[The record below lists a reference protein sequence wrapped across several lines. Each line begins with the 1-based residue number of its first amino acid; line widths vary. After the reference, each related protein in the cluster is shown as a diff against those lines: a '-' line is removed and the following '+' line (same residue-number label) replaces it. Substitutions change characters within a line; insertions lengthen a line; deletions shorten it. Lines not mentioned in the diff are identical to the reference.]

1 MYTKVISPRKAYSDI
16 NVSNNRKSRIDN
28 PETLGTLG
36 KYRTQDDDKQRK
48 KNTTTQKIEMMRNT
62 DSAK

>member
-48 KNTTTQKIEMMRNT
+48 KKHHNTEN
-62 DSAK
+62 